1 MIGMDW
7 IAGLPTTAAGFDMI
21 QIHVDQLSGKVH
33 AVPTRSAAT
42 ATDAAAIVRDMSL
55 RSGAGFSDV
64 LVVGHDANFTS
75 EMFRAFWARASSSAI
90 AQFCSSRQ

>member
-1 MIGMDW
+1 
-7 IAGLPTTAAGFDMI
+7 MI

-75 EMFRAFWARASSSAI
+75 EVFRAFVKSMGSCLIVGSAYHK
-90 AQFCSSRQ
+90 SNH